1 MHVNDILKLVA
12 KLDEMK
18 KNNEDPEAIENFQD
32 DIANL
37 QMNHILGE
45 LLDNEVPTKEKI

>member
-18 KNNEDPEAIENFQD
+18 KNNEDPEAIERFQD
-32 DIANL
+32 DIGDL
-37 QMNHILGE
+37 QMNHVLGE